1 MVRNESMLWM
11 WERPFLL
18 AIFKDRGE
26 DCSGVG
32 EDGGNSVM
40 KIQYEDREILVVYK
54 EAGLAVQTARTSRK
68 DLVSMLKN
76 YLSQPYLG
84 IVHRLDQPVEG
95 LLVFAKTPQSAAK
108 LSEQAAGKD
117 KKGEQAAGK
126 GKKGEQAVGKGKLDK
141 QTAGKGGMEKIYQAA
156 VCLDPVS
163 YPLAVEGMKKEVFL
177 EDCLGRDRSTN
188 MAYVAAPGEQGAKLA
203 RLSFHTIWIRDSRAL
218 LEIRLYTG
226 RHHQIRVQMA
236 HASMPL
242 AGDRKYGRGEEE
254 LPLCLCAARLAFLHP
269 VTGRK
274 MVFCVTPSW
283 LPLV

>member
-1 MVRNESMLWM
+1 MVRNESVLWM
-11 WERPFLL
+11 WERPLLL
-18 AIFKDRGE
+18 AFFKDRGE

-117 KKGEQAAGK
+117 KKGEQAVGK
-126 GKKGEQAVGKGKLDK
+126 GKMDKQAVGKGKLDK

-163 YPLAVEGMKKEVFL
+163 YPLVVEAMKKEVFL

-242 AGDRKYGRGEEE
+242 AGDRKYGKGEEE

-274 MVFCVTPSW
+274 MEFCVTPSW

>member
-1 MVRNESMLWM
+1 MVRNESVLWM
-11 WERPFLL
+11 WERPLLL
-18 AIFKDRGE
+18 AFFKDRGE

-117 KKGEQAAGK
+117 KKGEQA
-126 GKKGEQAVGKGKLDK
+126 VGKGKMDK
-141 QTAGKGGMEKIYQAA
+141 QTAGKGEMEKIYQAA

-226 RHHQIRVQMA
+226 RHHQIRIQMA

-242 AGDRKYGRGEEE
+242 AGDRKYGKGEEE

-274 MVFCVTPSW
+274 MEFCVTPSW

>member
-1 MVRNESMLWM
+1 M
-11 WERPFLL
+11 
-18 AIFKDRGE
+18 DR
-26 DCSGVG
+26 
-32 EDGGNSVM
+32 
-40 KIQYEDREILVVYK
+40 Q
-54 EAGLAVQTARTSRK
+54 AV
-68 DLVSMLKN
+68 
-76 YLSQPYLG
+76 
-84 IVHRLDQPVEG
+84 
-95 LLVFAKTPQSAAK
+95 
-108 LSEQAAGKD
+108 
-117 KKGEQAAGK
+117 GK
-126 GKKGEQAVGKGKLDK
+126 GKMDKQAVGKGKLDK

-242 AGDRKYGRGEEE
+242 AGDRKYGKGEEE

-274 MVFCVTPSW
+274 MEFCVTPSW

>member
-1 MVRNESMLWM
+1 
-11 WERPFLL
+11 
-18 AIFKDRGE
+18 
-26 DCSGVG
+26 
-32 EDGGNSVM
+32 M

-117 KKGEQAAGK
+117 KKGEQA
-126 GKKGEQAVGKGKLDK
+126 VGKGKMDK

-242 AGDRKYGRGEEE
+242 AGDRKYGKGEEE

-274 MVFCVTPSW
+274 MEFCVTPSW